1 MSGELDYHHFF
12 LQIYEILRED
22 EQNKK
27 LSKQEKAVLADALI
41 LNERKEPVLKI
52 LGQLYMR
59 LEFWNRPADDEI
71 LKGGM
76 KAPVITLYEALKAD
90 KNITSSQ
97 KFIPGF
103 EAYRPITWND
113 ALYGNKMTE
122 DDGFIGSG
130 YVRFD
135 PSEKYKS
142 IEERIALPNDE
153 IIKNAEPGFVKMAKV
168 WALILALFIL
178 VMVLFV
184 ITLKILGGGYK

>member
-1 MSGELDYHHFF
+1 MSEELYYRHYF

-27 LSKQEKAVLADALI
+27 LSIKEKNVLADALV
-41 LNERKEPVLKI
+41 LNERKEPVLQI

-76 KAPVITLYEALKAD
+76 KAPVRTLYEELKAD

-97 KFIPGF
+97 KFIPGV

-122 DDGFIGSG
+122 DDGFIGGG
-130 YVRFD
+130 YVTFD
-135 PSEKYKS
+135 SNEKYKS
-142 IEERIALPNDE
+142 MEERIAVPDNE
-153 IIKNAEPGFVKMAKV
+153 IVRNAKSSFAKLFQAGCLGFAL
-168 WALILALFIL
+168 LILLLVLLGFALK
-178 VMVLFV
+178 MV
-184 ITLKILGGGYK
+184 TR

>member
-1 MSGELDYHHFF
+1 MSEELYYRHYF

-27 LSKQEKAVLADALI
+27 LSIKEKNVLADALV
-41 LNERKEPVLKI
+41 LNERKEPVLQI

-76 KAPVITLYEALKAD
+76 KAPVRTLYEELKAD

-97 KFIPGF
+97 KFIPGV

-122 DDGFIGSG
+122 DDSFIGGG
-130 YVRFD
+130 YVTFD
-135 PSEKYKS
+135 SNEKYKS
-142 IEERIALPNDE
+142 MEERIAVPDNE
-153 IIKNAEPGFVKMAKV
+153 IVRNAKSSFAKLFQVGCLGFAL
-168 WALILALFIL
+168 LILLLVLLGFALK
-178 VMVLFV
+178 MV
-184 ITLKILGGGYK
+184 TR

>member
-1 MSGELDYHHFF
+1 MSEELYYRHYF

-27 LSKQEKAVLADALI
+27 LSIKEKNVLADALV
-41 LNERKEPVLKI
+41 LNERKEPVLQI
-52 LGQLYMR
+52 LGQLYMH

-76 KAPVITLYEALKAD
+76 KAPVRTLYEELKAD

-97 KFIPGF
+97 KFIPGV

-122 DDGFIGSG
+122 DDGFIGGG
-130 YVRFD
+130 YVTFD
-135 PSEKYKS
+135 SNEKYKS
-142 IEERIALPNDE
+142 MEERIAAPDNE
-153 IIKNAEPGFVKMAKV
+153 IVRNAKSSFAKLFQVGCLGFAL
-168 WALILALFIL
+168 LILLLVLLGFALK
-178 VMVLFV
+178 MV
-184 ITLKILGGGYK
+184 TR

>member
-1 MSGELDYHHFF
+1 VSEELYYRHYF

-27 LSKQEKAVLADALI
+27 LSIKEKNVLADALV
-41 LNERKEPVLKI
+41 LNERKEPVLQI

-76 KAPVITLYEALKAD
+76 KAPVRTLYEELKAD
-90 KNITSSQ
+90 KNVTSSQ
-97 KFIPGF
+97 KFIPGV

-122 DDGFIGSG
+122 DDGFIGGG
-130 YVRFD
+130 YVTFD
-135 PSEKYKS
+135 SNEKYKS
-142 IEERIALPNDE
+142 MEERIAVPDNE
-153 IIKNAEPGFVKMAKV
+153 IVRNAKSSFAKLFQVGCLGFAL
-168 WALILALFIL
+168 LILLLVLLGFALK
-178 VMVLFV
+178 MV
-184 ITLKILGGGYK
+184 TR

>member
-1 MSGELDYHHFF
+1 MSEELYYRHYF

-27 LSKQEKAVLADALI
+27 LSIKEKNVLADALV
-41 LNERKEPVLKI
+41 LNERKEPVLQI

-76 KAPVITLYEALKAD
+76 KAPVRTLYEELKAD

-97 KFIPGF
+97 KFIPGV
-103 EAYRPITWND
+103 EAYRPVTWND

-122 DDGFIGSG
+122 DDGFIGGG
-130 YVRFD
+130 YVTFD
-135 PSEKYKS
+135 SNEKYKS
-142 IEERIALPNDE
+142 MEERIAVPDNE
-153 IIKNAEPGFVKMAKV
+153 IVRNAKSSFAKLFQVGCLGFAL
-168 WALILALFIL
+168 LILLLVLLGFALK
-178 VMVLFV
+178 MV
-184 ITLKILGGGYK
+184 TR

>member
-1 MSGELDYHHFF
+1 MSEELYYRHYF

-27 LSKQEKAVLADALI
+27 LSIKEKNVLADALV
-41 LNERKEPVLKI
+41 LNERKEPVLQI

-76 KAPVITLYEALKAD
+76 KAPVRTLYEELKAD

-97 KFIPGF
+97 KFIPGV

-122 DDGFIGSG
+122 DNGFIGGG
-130 YVRFD
+130 YVTFD
-135 PSEKYKS
+135 SNEKYKS
-142 IEERIALPNDE
+142 MEERIAVPDNE
-153 IIKNAEPGFVKMAKV
+153 IVRNAKSSFAKLFQVGCLGFAL
-168 WALILALFIL
+168 LILLLVLLGFALK
-178 VMVLFV
+178 MV
-184 ITLKILGGGYK
+184 TR

>member
-41 LNERKEPVLKI
+41 LNERKEPVLQI

-59 LEFWNRPADDEI
+59 LEFWNRPAGDEI

-76 KAPVITLYEALKAD
+76 KAPVRTLYEELKAD

-97 KFIPGF
+97 KFIPGV

-122 DDGFIGSG
+122 DDGFIGGG
-130 YVRFD
+130 YVTFD
-135 PSEKYKS
+135 SDEKYKS
-142 IEERIALPNDE
+142 MEERIAVLDNE
-153 IIKNAEPGFVKMAKV
+153 IVRNAKSSFAKLFQVGCLGFAL
-168 WALILALFIL
+168 LILLLVLLGLALK
-178 VMVLFV
+178 MV
-184 ITLKILGGGYK
+184 TR

>member
-1 MSGELDYHHFF
+1 MSEELYYRHYF

-22 EQNKK
+22 DQNKE
-27 LSKQEKAVLADALI
+27 LSIKEKNVLADALL
-41 LNERKEPVLKI
+41 LNERKEPVLQI

-76 KAPVITLYEALKAD
+76 KAPVRTLYEELKAD

-97 KFIPGF
+97 KFIPGV

-122 DDGFIGSG
+122 DDGFIGGG
-130 YVRFD
+130 YVTFD
-135 PSEKYKS
+135 SNEKYKS
-142 IEERIALPNDE
+142 REERIAIPDNE
-153 IIKNAEPGFVKMAKV
+153 IVRNAKSSFAKLFQVGCLGFAL
-168 WALILALFIL
+168 LILLLVLLGVALK
-178 VMVLFV
+178 MV
-184 ITLKILGGGYK
+184 TR

>member
-1 MSGELDYHHFF
+1 MSEELYYRHYF

-27 LSKQEKAVLADALI
+27 LSIKEKNVLADALV
-41 LNERKEPVLKI
+41 LNERKEPVLQI

-76 KAPVITLYEALKAD
+76 KAPVRTLYEELKAD

-97 KFIPGF
+97 KFIPGV

-122 DDGFIGSG
+122 DDGFIGGG
-130 YVRFD
+130 YVTFD
-135 PSEKYKS
+135 SNEKYKS
-142 IEERIALPNDE
+142 MEERIAVPDNE
-153 IIKNAEPGFVKMAKV
+153 IVRNAKSSFAKLFQV
-168 WALILALFIL
+168 GCLSFALLILLLVLLGFALK
-178 VMVLFV
+178 MV
-184 ITLKILGGGYK
+184 TR

>member
-1 MSGELDYHHFF
+1 MSEELYYRHYF

-27 LSKQEKAVLADALI
+27 LSIKEKNVLADALV
-41 LNERKEPVLKI
+41 LNERKEPVLQI

-76 KAPVITLYEALKAD
+76 KAPVRTLYEELKAD

-97 KFIPGF
+97 KFIPGV

-122 DDGFIGSG
+122 DDGFIGGG
-130 YVRFD
+130 YVTFD
-135 PSEKYKS
+135 SNEKYKS
-142 IEERIALPNDE
+142 MEERIAVPDNE
-153 IIKNAEPGFVKMAKV
+153 IVRNAKSSFAKLFQVGCLGFAL
-168 WALILALFIL
+168 LILLLVLLGVALK
-178 VMVLFV
+178 MV
-184 ITLKILGGGYK
+184 TR

>member
-1 MSGELDYHHFF
+1 VSEELYYRHYF

-27 LSKQEKAVLADALI
+27 LSIKEKNVLADALV
-41 LNERKEPVLKI
+41 LNERKEPVLQI

-59 LEFWNRPADDEI
+59 LEFWNRPDDDEI

-76 KAPVITLYEALKAD
+76 KAPVRTLYEELKAD

-97 KFIPGF
+97 KFIPGV

-122 DDGFIGSG
+122 DDGFIGGG
-130 YVRFD
+130 YVTFD
-135 PSEKYKS
+135 SNEKYKS
-142 IEERIALPNDE
+142 MEERIAVPDNE
-153 IIKNAEPGFVKMAKV
+153 IVRNAKSSFAKLFQVGCLGFAL
-168 WALILALFIL
+168 LILLLVLLGFALK
-178 VMVLFV
+178 MV
-184 ITLKILGGGYK
+184 TR

>member
-1 MSGELDYHHFF
+1 MSEELYYRHYF

-27 LSKQEKAVLADALI
+27 LSIKEKNVLADALV
-41 LNERKEPVLKI
+41 LNERKEPVLQI

-76 KAPVITLYEALKAD
+76 KAPVRTLYEELKAD

-97 KFIPGF
+97 KFITGV

-122 DDGFIGSG
+122 DDGFIGGG
-130 YVRFD
+130 YVTFD
-135 PSEKYKS
+135 SNEKYKS
-142 IEERIALPNDE
+142 MEERIAVPDNE
-153 IIKNAEPGFVKMAKV
+153 IVRNAKSSFAKLFQVGCLGFAL
-168 WALILALFIL
+168 LILLLVLLGFALK
-178 VMVLFV
+178 MV
-184 ITLKILGGGYK
+184 TR

>member
-1 MSGELDYHHFF
+1 MSEELYYRHYF

-27 LSKQEKAVLADALI
+27 LSIKEKNVLADALV
-41 LNERKEPVLKI
+41 LNERKEPVLQI

-76 KAPVITLYEALKAD
+76 KAPVRTLYEALKAD

-97 KFIPGF
+97 KFIPGV

-113 ALYGNKMTE
+113 ALYGNKMRE
-122 DDGFIGSG
+122 DDGFIGGG
-130 YVRFD
+130 YVTFD
-135 PSEKYKS
+135 SDEKYKS
-142 IEERIALPNDE
+142 MEERIAVPDNE
-153 IIKNAEPGFVKMAKV
+153 IVRNAKSSFAKLFQV
-168 WALILALFIL
+168 GCLSFALLILLLVLLGLALK
-178 VMVLFV
+178 MV
-184 ITLKILGGGYK
+184 TR

>member
-1 MSGELDYHHFF
+1 MSEELYYRHYF

-27 LSKQEKAVLADALI
+27 LSIKEKNVLADALV
-41 LNERKEPVLKI
+41 LNERKEPVLQI

-76 KAPVITLYEALKAD
+76 KAPVRTLYEELKAD

-97 KFIPGF
+97 KFIPGV

-113 ALYGNKMTE
+113 AFYGNKMTE
-122 DDGFIGSG
+122 DDGFIGGG
-130 YVRFD
+130 YVTFD
-135 PSEKYKS
+135 SNEKYKS
-142 IEERIALPNDE
+142 MEERIAVPDNE
-153 IIKNAEPGFVKMAKV
+153 IVRNAKSSFAKLFQVGCLGFAL
-168 WALILALFIL
+168 LILLLVLLGFALK
-178 VMVLFV
+178 MV
-184 ITLKILGGGYK
+184 TR

>member
-1 MSGELDYHHFF
+1 MSEELYYRHYF

-27 LSKQEKAVLADALI
+27 LSIKEKNVLADALV
-41 LNERKEPVLKI
+41 LNERKEPVLQI

-76 KAPVITLYEALKAD
+76 KAPVRTLYEELKAD

-97 KFIPGF
+97 KFISGV

-122 DDGFIGSG
+122 DDGFIGGG
-130 YVRFD
+130 YVTFD
-135 PSEKYKS
+135 SNEKYKS
-142 IEERIALPNDE
+142 MEERIAVPDNE
-153 IIKNAEPGFVKMAKV
+153 IVRNAKSSFAKLFQVGCLGFAL
-168 WALILALFIL
+168 LILLLVLLGFALK
-178 VMVLFV
+178 MV
-184 ITLKILGGGYK
+184 TR

>member
-1 MSGELDYHHFF
+1 MSEELYYRHYF

-27 LSKQEKAVLADALI
+27 LSIKEKNVLADALV
-41 LNERKEPVLKI
+41 LNERKEPVLQT

-76 KAPVITLYEALKAD
+76 KAPVRTLYEELKAD

-97 KFIPGF
+97 KFIPGV

-122 DDGFIGSG
+122 DDGFIGGG
-130 YVRFD
+130 YVTFD
-135 PSEKYKS
+135 SNEKYKS
-142 IEERIALPNDE
+142 MEERIAVPDNE
-153 IIKNAEPGFVKMAKV
+153 IVRNAKSSFAKLFQVGCLGFAL
-168 WALILALFIL
+168 LILLLVLLGFALK
-178 VMVLFV
+178 MV
-184 ITLKILGGGYK
+184 TR

>member
-1 MSGELDYHHFF
+1 MSEELYYRHYF

-27 LSKQEKAVLADALI
+27 LSIKEKNVLADALV
-41 LNERKEPVLKI
+41 LNERKEPVLQI

-76 KAPVITLYEALKAD
+76 KVPVRTLYEELKAD

-97 KFIPGF
+97 KFIPGV

-122 DDGFIGSG
+122 DDGFIGGG
-130 YVRFD
+130 YVTFD
-135 PSEKYKS
+135 SNEKYKS
-142 IEERIALPNDE
+142 MEERIAVPDNE
-153 IIKNAEPGFVKMAKV
+153 IVRNAKSSFAKLFQVGCLGFAL
-168 WALILALFIL
+168 LILLLVLLGFALK
-178 VMVLFV
+178 MV
-184 ITLKILGGGYK
+184 TR

>member
-1 MSGELDYHHFF
+1 MSEELYYRHYF

-22 EQNKK
+22 EQNKE
-27 LSKQEKAVLADALI
+27 LSIKEKNVLADALV
-41 LNERKEPVLKI
+41 LNERKEPVLQI

-76 KAPVITLYEALKAD
+76 KAPVRTLYEELKAD

-97 KFIPGF
+97 KFIPGV

-122 DDGFIGSG
+122 DDGFIGGG
-130 YVRFD
+130 YVTFD
-135 PSEKYKS
+135 PNEKYKS
-142 IEERIALPNDE
+142 MEERIAVPDNE
-153 IIKNAEPGFVKMAKV
+153 IVRNAKSSFAKLFQVGCLGFAL
-168 WALILALFIL
+168 LILLLVLLGFALK
-178 VMVLFV
+178 MV
-184 ITLKILGGGYK
+184 TR

>member
-1 MSGELDYHHFF
+1 MSEELYYRHYF

-27 LSKQEKAVLADALI
+27 LSIKEKNVLADALV
-41 LNERKEPVLKI
+41 LNERKEPVLQI

-76 KAPVITLYEALKAD
+76 KAPVRTLYEELKAD
-90 KNITSSQ
+90 KNVTSSQ
-97 KFIPGF
+97 KFIPGV

-122 DDGFIGSG
+122 DDGFIGGG
-130 YVRFD
+130 YVTFD
-135 PSEKYKS
+135 SNEKYKS
-142 IEERIALPNDE
+142 MEERIAVPDNE
-153 IIKNAEPGFVKMAKV
+153 IVRNAKSSFAKLFQVGCLGFTL
-168 WALILALFIL
+168 LILLLVLLGFALK
-178 VMVLFV
+178 MV
-184 ITLKILGGGYK
+184 TR

>member
-1 MSGELDYHHFF
+1 VSEELYYRHYF

-27 LSKQEKAVLADALI
+27 LSIKEKNVLADALV
-41 LNERKEPVLKI
+41 LNERKEPVLQI

-59 LEFWNRPADDEI
+59 LEFWNRPANDEI

-76 KAPVITLYEALKAD
+76 KAPVRTLYEELKAD

-97 KFIPGF
+97 KFIPGV

-122 DDGFIGSG
+122 DDGFIGGG
-130 YVRFD
+130 YVTFD
-135 PSEKYKS
+135 SNEKYKS
-142 IEERIALPNDE
+142 MEERIAVPDNE
-153 IIKNAEPGFVKMAKV
+153 IVRNAKSSFAKLFQVGCLGFAL
-168 WALILALFIL
+168 LILLLVLLGFALK
-178 VMVLFV
+178 MV
-184 ITLKILGGGYK
+184 TR

>member
-1 MSGELDYHHFF
+1 MSEELYYRHYF

-27 LSKQEKAVLADALI
+27 LSIKEKNVLADALV
-41 LNERKEPVLKI
+41 LNERKEPVLQI

-76 KAPVITLYEALKAD
+76 KAPVRTLYEELKAD

-97 KFIPGF
+97 KFIPGV

-122 DDGFIGSG
+122 DDGFIGGG
-130 YVRFD
+130 YVTFD
-135 PSEKYKS
+135 SNEKYKS
-142 IEERIALPNDE
+142 MEERIAVPDNE
-153 IIKNAEPGFVKMAKV
+153 IVRNAKSSFAKLFQVGCLGFAL
-168 WALILALFIL
+168 LILLLVLLGFALK
-178 VMVLFV
+178 MV
-184 ITLKILGGGYK
+184 TR

>member
-1 MSGELDYHHFF
+1 MSEELYYRHYF

-22 EQNKK
+22 EQIKE
-27 LSKQEKAVLADALI
+27 LSIKEKNVLADALV
-41 LNERKEPVLKI
+41 LNERKEPVLQI

-76 KAPVITLYEALKAD
+76 KAPVRTLYEELKAD

-97 KFIPGF
+97 KFIPGV

-122 DDGFIGSG
+122 DDGFIGGG
-130 YVRFD
+130 YVTFD
-135 PSEKYKS
+135 SNEKYKS
-142 IEERIALPNDE
+142 MEERIAVPDNE
-153 IIKNAEPGFVKMAKV
+153 IVRNAKSSFAKLFQVGCLGFAL
-168 WALILALFIL
+168 LILLLVLLGFALK
-178 VMVLFV
+178 MV
-184 ITLKILGGGYK
+184 TR

>member
-1 MSGELDYHHFF
+1 MSEELYYRHYF

-22 EQNKK
+22 EQNKE
-27 LSKQEKAVLADALI
+27 LSIKEKNVLADALV
-41 LNERKEPVLKI
+41 LNERKEPVLQI

-76 KAPVITLYEALKAD
+76 KAPVRTLYEELKAD

-97 KFIPGF
+97 KFIPGV

-122 DDGFIGSG
+122 DDGFISGG
-130 YVRFD
+130 YVTFD
-135 PSEKYKS
+135 SNEKYKS
-142 IEERIALPNDE
+142 MEERIAVPDNE
-153 IIKNAEPGFVKMAKV
+153 IVRNAKSSFAKLFQV
-168 WALILALFIL
+168 GCLSFALLILLLVLLGFALK
-178 VMVLFV
+178 MV
-184 ITLKILGGGYK
+184 TR

>member
-1 MSGELDYHHFF
+1 MSEKLYYRHYF

-27 LSKQEKAVLADALI
+27 LSIKEKNVLADALV
-41 LNERKEPVLKI
+41 LNERKEPVLQI

-76 KAPVITLYEALKAD
+76 KAPVRTLYEELKAD

-97 KFIPGF
+97 KFIPGV

-122 DDGFIGSG
+122 DDGFIGGG
-130 YVRFD
+130 YVTFD
-135 PSEKYKS
+135 SNEKYKS
-142 IEERIALPNDE
+142 MEERIAVPDNE
-153 IIKNAEPGFVKMAKV
+153 IVRNAKSSFAKLFQVGCLGFAL
-168 WALILALFIL
+168 LILLLVLLGFALK
-178 VMVLFV
+178 MV
-184 ITLKILGGGYK
+184 TR

>member
-1 MSGELDYHHFF
+1 MSEELYYRHYF

-27 LSKQEKAVLADALI
+27 LSIKEKNVLADALV
-41 LNERKEPVLKI
+41 LNERKEPVLQI

-76 KAPVITLYEALKAD
+76 KDPVRTLYEELKAD

-97 KFIPGF
+97 KFIPGV

-122 DDGFIGSG
+122 DDGFIGGG
-130 YVRFD
+130 YVTFD
-135 PSEKYKS
+135 SNEKYKS
-142 IEERIALPNDE
+142 MEERIAVPDNE
-153 IIKNAEPGFVKMAKV
+153 IVRNAKSSFAKLFQVGCLGFAL
-168 WALILALFIL
+168 LILLLVLLGFALK
-178 VMVLFV
+178 MV
-184 ITLKILGGGYK
+184 TR

>member
-1 MSGELDYHHFF
+1 MSEELYYRHYF

-27 LSKQEKAVLADALI
+27 LSIKEKNVLADALV
-41 LNERKEPVLKI
+41 LNERKEPVLQI

-76 KAPVITLYEALKAD
+76 KAPVRTLYEELKAD

-97 KFIPGF
+97 KFIPGV

-113 ALYGNKMTE
+113 ALYGKKMTE
-122 DDGFIGSG
+122 DDGFIGGG
-130 YVRFD
+130 YVTFD
-135 PSEKYKS
+135 SNEKYKS
-142 IEERIALPNDE
+142 MEERIAVPDNE
-153 IIKNAEPGFVKMAKV
+153 IVRNAKSSFAKLFQVGCLGFAL
-168 WALILALFIL
+168 LILLLVLLGFALK
-178 VMVLFV
+178 MV
-184 ITLKILGGGYK
+184 TR

>member
-1 MSGELDYHHFF
+1 MSEELYYRHYF

-27 LSKQEKAVLADALI
+27 LSIKEKNVLADALV
-41 LNERKEPVLKI
+41 LNERKEPVLQI

-76 KAPVITLYEALKAD
+76 KAPVRTLYEELKAD

-97 KFIPGF
+97 KFIPGV
-103 EAYRPITWND
+103 EASRPITWND

-122 DDGFIGSG
+122 DDGFIGGG
-130 YVRFD
+130 YVTFD
-135 PSEKYKS
+135 SNEKYKS
-142 IEERIALPNDE
+142 MEERIAVPDNE
-153 IIKNAEPGFVKMAKV
+153 IVRNAKSSFAKLFQVGCLGFAL
-168 WALILALFIL
+168 LILLLVLLGFALK
-178 VMVLFV
+178 MV
-184 ITLKILGGGYK
+184 TR

>member
-1 MSGELDYHHFF
+1 MSEELYYRHYF

-27 LSKQEKAVLADALI
+27 LSIKEKNVLTDALV
-41 LNERKEPVLKI
+41 LNERKEPVLQI

-76 KAPVITLYEALKAD
+76 KAPVRTLYEELKVD

-97 KFIPGF
+97 KFIPGV

-122 DDGFIGSG
+122 DDGFIGGG
-130 YVRFD
+130 YVTFD
-135 PSEKYKS
+135 SNEKYKS
-142 IEERIALPNDE
+142 MEERIAVPDNE
-153 IIKNAEPGFVKMAKV
+153 IVRNAKSSFAKLFQVGCLGFAL
-168 WALILALFIL
+168 LILLLVLLGFALK
-178 VMVLFV
+178 MV
-184 ITLKILGGGYK
+184 TR

>member
-1 MSGELDYHHFF
+1 MSEELYYRHYF

-27 LSKQEKAVLADALI
+27 LSIKEKNVLADALV
-41 LNERKEPVLKI
+41 LNERKEPVLQI

-59 LEFWNRPADDEI
+59 LEFWNRPDDDEI

-76 KAPVITLYEALKAD
+76 KAPVRTLYEELKAD

-97 KFIPGF
+97 KFIPGV

-122 DDGFIGSG
+122 DDGFIGGG
-130 YVRFD
+130 YVTFD
-135 PSEKYKS
+135 SNEKYKS
-142 IEERIALPNDE
+142 MEERIAVPDNE
-153 IIKNAEPGFVKMAKV
+153 IVRNAKSSFAKLFQVGCLGFAL
-168 WALILALFIL
+168 LILLLVLLGFALK
-178 VMVLFV
+178 MV
-184 ITLKILGGGYK
+184 TR

>member
-1 MSGELDYHHFF
+1 MSEELYYRHYF

-27 LSKQEKAVLADALI
+27 LSIKEKNVLADALV
-41 LNERKEPVLKI
+41 LNERKEPVLQI

-59 LEFWNRPADDEI
+59 LEFWNRPANDEI

-76 KAPVITLYEALKAD
+76 KAPVRTLYEELKAD

-97 KFIPGF
+97 KFIPGV

-122 DDGFIGSG
+122 DDGFIGGG
-130 YVRFD
+130 YVTFD
-135 PSEKYKS
+135 SNEKYKS
-142 IEERIALPNDE
+142 MEERIAVPDNE
-153 IIKNAEPGFVKMAKV
+153 IVRNAKSSFAKLFFFFCLFFFFFIFLFFIFDFNLKMVKR
-168 WALILALFIL
+168 
-178 VMVLFV
+178 
-184 ITLKILGGGYK
+184 

>member
-12 LQIYEILRED
+12 LQIHEILRED

-27 LSKQEKAVLADALI
+27 LSKQEKTVLADALI
-41 LNERKEPVLKI
+41 LNERKEPVLQI

-76 KAPVITLYEALKAD
+76 KAPVRTLYEALKAD

-97 KFIPGF
+97 KFIPGV

-122 DDGFIGSG
+122 DDGFIGGG
-130 YVRFD
+130 YVTFD
-135 PSEKYKS
+135 SNEKYKS
-142 IEERIALPNDE
+142 MEERIAVSDNE
-153 IIKNAEPGFVKMAKV
+153 IVRNAKSSFAKLFQVGCLGFAL
-168 WALILALFIL
+168 LILLLVLLGFALK
-178 VMVLFV
+178 MV
-184 ITLKILGGGYK
+184 TR

>member
-27 LSKQEKAVLADALI
+27 LSKQEKAVLADALV
-41 LNERKEPVLKI
+41 LNERKEPVLQI

-76 KAPVITLYEALKAD
+76 KAPVRTLYEELKAD

-97 KFIPGF
+97 KFIPEV

-122 DDGFIGSG
+122 DDGFIGGG
-130 YVRFD
+130 YVTFD
-135 PSEKYKS
+135 SNEKYKS
-142 IEERIALPNDE
+142 MEERIAVYDNE
-153 IIKNAEPGFVKMAKV
+153 IVRNAKSSFAKLFQVGCLGFTL
-168 WALILALFIL
+168 LILLLVLLGFALK
-178 VMVLFV
+178 MV
-184 ITLKILGGGYK
+184 TR